1 MSAEDFK
8 VIETQEE
15 FDKAIQKRLA
25 QKDREAAEKYK
36 DFLSP
41 EEVAE
46 IKTEYENRIK
56 EATEQVK
63 TVKESYASK
72 DAEFKEL
79 TERAEKAEK
88 SLLKNRIAH
97 ENGLPLELSAR
108 LIGDTEEELK
118 ADAESLA
125 AFMKPQSAPP
135 LMSFEPVTTDS
146 KTAAWAQMVAG
157 LNPQS

>member
-41 EEVAE
+41 DEVAE
-46 IKTEYENRIK
+46 IKAEYENRIK
-56 EATEQVK
+56 EATEQIK
-63 TVKESYASK
+63 SVKESYASQ
-72 DAEFKEL
+72 DAEFKAL

>member
-8 VIETQEE
+8 VIESQED

-36 DFLSP
+36 DYLSP
-41 EEVAE
+41 DDVAE
-46 IKTEYENRIK
+46 MKAEYEKRIK
-56 EATEQVK
+56 DAAEQVK
-63 TVKESYASK
+63 SVKESYATQ
-72 DAEFKEL
+72 DAEFKAL
-79 TERAEKAEK
+79 TERAEKAER

-118 ADAESLA
+118 ADAESLVS
-125 AFMKPQSAPP
+125 FMKPQTAPP
-135 LMSFEPVTTDS
+135 LMSMEPKSTDS
-146 KTAAWAQMVAG
+146 SSAAWAKMLAG

>member
-8 VIETQEE
+8 VIESQED

-36 DFLSP
+36 DYLSP
-41 EEVAE
+41 DDVAE
-46 IKTEYENRIK
+46 MKAEYEKRIK
-56 EATEQVK
+56 DAAEQVK
-63 TVKESYASK
+63 SVKESYATQ
-72 DAEFKEL
+72 DAEFKAL
-79 TERAEKAEK
+79 TERAEKAER

-125 AFMKPQSAPP
+125 SFMKPQTAPP
-135 LMSFEPVTTDS
+135 LMSMEPKSTDS
-146 KTAAWAQMVAG
+146 SSAAWAKMLAG

>member
-41 EEVAE
+41 DEVAE

-63 TVKESYASK
+63 SVKESYASQ
-72 DAEFKEL
+72 DAEFKAL

>member
-8 VIETQEE
+8 VIESQED

-36 DFLSP
+36 DYLSP
-41 EEVAE
+41 DDVAE
-46 IKTEYENRIK
+46 MKAEYEKRIK
-56 EATEQVK
+56 DAAEQVK
-63 TVKESYASK
+63 SVKESYVTQ
-72 DAEFKEL
+72 DAEFKAL
-79 TERAEKAEK
+79 TERAEKAER

-125 AFMKPQSAPP
+125 SFMKPQTAPP
-135 LMSFEPVTTDS
+135 LMSMEPKSTDS
-146 KTAAWAQMVAG
+146 SSAAWAKMLAG